1 MRMRE
6 TNGGSGVVMVVILVY
21 KFCQEFNVSFWLFV
35 VWLGVR
41 NNDVDYASYYVD
53 VAHNYM
59 YRSS

>member
-35 VWLGVR
+35 VGWGLETTMLIVL
-41 NNDVDYASYYVD
+41 ATIVD